1 MGSWRVDERVM
12 SEGTVAEK
20 VRRFEQEI
28 KRGRNIRLSGRGK
41 EGRKGDEGKDTVNKG
56 NGEES

>member
-1 MGSWRVDERVM
+1 VDERVM

-28 KRGRNIRLSGRGK
+28 KRGRNMRLK
-41 EGRKGDEGKDTVNKG
+41 WEGKGGKKG
-56 NGEES
+56 R